1 MDLRALVGTV
11 ATPDI
16 SKFLPE
22 LILLFVGFLLF
33 TLELFL
39 NRRVKKAI
47 LSVVSYIGYFSVL
60 ISLLIPWRFPG
71 DTFDGLFTND
81 YLSVTVKFFST
92 LITIGI
98 LTFVNN
104 YFSSRRSFYGEFYYI
119 LAFTLLGVF
128 ILASSYN
135 LIILYVSLEL
145 VSVGFYILTALLR
158 GSILS
163 KEGAFKYLILGGL
176 SIAIASYGAAFL
188 YIYAGSLDLREIF
201 TYKGEDI
208 HYFILGLVLFLIG
221 FAVKIGAV
229 PFHFWVPD
237 AYQGAPTP
245 VTAFMA
251 SVGKI
256 AFFIPLIRVMPL
268 VQEKF
273 SLVWTLTVGIIAAL
287 TMLYGNFV
295 ALVQKDVK
303 RLLAYSSIAHSGY
316 ILAAAAV
323 SKEIGIQAV
332 VYFLVVYGIMS
343 AGSFLVLALLERDPS
358 WQNRLE
364 EFSGL
369 RFNIPTLA
377 FAFFIYM
384 IALLGVPPTVGFF
397 GKLLVLMSLS
407 FDRLWWLA
415 FVVIISTAVSTGYY
429 VRLVV
434 IMYMKEKVRDVSVES
449 VNPGEKISLIAF
461 TVASVLL
468 GALPSLIWF
477 FVKLSSHN
485 LFVR

>member
-1 MDLRALVGTV
+1 MDLRALVGTIEI
-11 ATPDI
+11 PDI

-33 TLELFL
+33 TLELFID
-39 NRRVKKAI
+39 KKI
-47 LSVVSYIGYFSVL
+47 KRPVLSVVSYIGYFSVL

-71 DTFDGLFTND
+71 DTFYGLFTND
-81 YLSVTVKFFST
+81 ALAVTVKFFSV
-92 LITIGI
+92 LITLGI

-104 YFSSRRSFYGEFYYI
+104 YFAAKRSFYGEFYYI

-128 ILASSYN
+128 IIASSYN
-135 LIILYVSLEL
+135 LVIIYVALEL

-158 GSILS
+158 GSTIS

-176 SIAIASYGAAFL
+176 SIALASYGAAFL
-188 YIYAGSLDLREIF
+188 YIYSGSLDLREIF

-208 HYFILGLVLFLIG
+208 HYFILGLVFFLIG

-229 PFHFWVPD
+229 PFHFWLPD
-237 AYQGAPTP
+237 AYHGAPTP
-245 VTAFMA
+245 VTALMA
-251 SVGKI
+251 SVGKL
-256 AFFIPLIRVMPL
+256 AFFVPLIRVMPL
-268 VQEKF
+268 VEEKF
-273 SLVWTLTVGIIAAL
+273 SIVWTLTVGIIAAL

-323 SKEIGIQAV
+323 ARELGIQAV
-332 VYFLVVYGIMS
+332 VYFLIVYGVMS
-343 AGSFLVLALLERDPS
+343 AGSFLVLALLERNS
-358 WQNRLE
+358 EWKNQIE

-369 RFNIPTLA
+369 RFNMPYVA
-377 FAFFIYM
+377 FAFLIYM
-384 IALLGVPPTVGFF
+384 IALLGVPPTVGFV

-407 FDRLWWLA
+407 FEKLWWLA
-415 FVVIISTAVSTGYY
+415 FIVIVSTAVSTGYY
-429 VRLVV
+429 IRLIVL
-434 IMYMKEKVRDVSVES
+434 MYMKEKSRDVAVDRVS
-449 VNPGEKISLIAF
+449 PGEKLSLVAL
-461 TVASVLL
+461 TVATILL

-477 FVKLSSHN
+477 FIKASSQN
-485 LFVR
+485 LIAR

>member
-1 MDLRALVGTV
+1 MDLRELVGTIEI
-11 ATPDI
+11 PDI

-22 LILLFVGFLLF
+22 LILLLVGFILF
-33 TLELFL
+33 TLDLFL
-39 NRRVKKAI
+39 DKRIKRPV

-71 DTFDGLFTND
+71 DTFYGLFTND
-81 YLSVTVKFFST
+81 HLGVTVKFFAV
-92 LITIGI
+92 LITLGI

-104 YFSSRRSFYGEFYYI
+104 YYSSKRSFYGEFYYI

-128 ILASSYN
+128 IIASSYN
-135 LIILYVSLEL
+135 LIIIYVALEL

-158 GSILS
+158 GSTIS

-176 SIAIASYGAAFL
+176 SIALASYGAAFL
-188 YIYAGSLDLREIF
+188 YIYSGSLDLREIF

-208 HYFILGLVLFLIG
+208 HYFILGLVFFLIG

-245 VTAFMA
+245 VTALMA

-256 AFFIPLIRVMPL
+256 AFFIPLVRVMPL
-268 VQEKF
+268 IEERF

-323 SKEIGIQAV
+323 AREIGIQAV
-332 VYFLVVYGIMS
+332 VYFLIVYGVMS
-343 AGSFLVLALLERDPS
+343 AGSFLVLSLLERNPE
-358 WQNRLE
+358 WHNQME

-369 RFNIPTLA
+369 RFNTPYLA
-377 FAFFIYM
+377 FAFLVFM

-397 GKLLVLMSLS
+397 GKLLVLMSLA
-407 FDRLWWLA
+407 FEKLWWLA
-415 FVVIISTAVSTGYY
+415 FILILSTAISTGYY
-429 VRLVV
+429 IRLVV
-434 IMYMKEKVRDVSVES
+434 LMYMKDKTKEVSLPGI
-449 VNPGEKISLIAF
+449 NPGEKFSLVAF
-461 TVASVLL
+461 TVASVIL

-477 FVKLSSHN
+477 FIKASSQN
-485 LFVR
+485 LVAR

>member
-1 MDLRALVGTV
+1 MDLRELVGTIEIP
-11 ATPDI
+11 AI

-22 LILLFVGFLLF
+22 LILLFLGFLLF
-33 TLELFL
+33 TLELFTD
-39 NRRVKKAI
+39 KKI
-47 LSVVSYIGYFSVL
+47 KRTVLSVVSYIGYFSVL

-71 DTFDGLFTND
+71 DTFYGLFTND
-81 YLSVTVKFFST
+81 ALAITVKLFAVLFT
-92 LITIGI
+92 LAI
-98 LTFVNN
+98 LAFVND
-104 YFSSRRSFYGEFYYI
+104 YFKSKRSFYGEFYYI

-128 ILASSYN
+128 IIASSYN
-135 LIILYVSLEL
+135 LVIIYVALEL

-158 GSILS
+158 GSIIS
-163 KEGAFKYLILGGL
+163 KEGAFKYLVLGGL

-188 YIYAGSLDLREIF
+188 YIYSGNLDLRDIF

-208 HYFILGLVLFLIG
+208 HYFILGIVFFLIG

-237 AYQGAPTP
+237 AYHGAPTP

-251 SVGKI
+251 SVGKL
-256 AFFIPLIRVMPL
+256 AFFVPLIRVMPL
-268 VQEKF
+268 IEERF
-273 SLVWTLTVGIIAAL
+273 SIVWTITVGIIAAL

-323 SKEIGIQAV
+323 AREIGIQAV
-332 VYFLVVYGIMS
+332 VYFLIVYGIMS
-343 AGSFLVLALLERDPS
+343 TGSFLVLALLEKKDD
-358 WQNRLE
+358 WQNQIE

-369 RFNIPTLA
+369 RFNTPYLA
-377 FAFFIYM
+377 FAFLIYM
-384 IALLGVPPTVGFF
+384 IALLGVPPTVGFV

-407 FDRLWWLA
+407 FEKLWWLA
-415 FVVIISTAVSTGYY
+415 FVVIISTAISTGYY
-429 VRLVV
+429 IRLVV
-434 IMYMKEKVRDVSVES
+434 LMYMKEKSKDVVISRVS
-449 VNPGEKISLIAF
+449 PGEKLSLAVLTF
-461 TVASVLL
+461 ASVLL

-477 FVKLSSHN
+477 LIKASAQN
-485 LFVR
+485 LIAR